1 MELTVFEPETA
12 PSFLLPSLQEVV
24 IVPLGDIQ
32 AGAAGCDLPRLK
44 RHIAWALE
52 TFGDNLYFLGMGD
65 YLDVASPSNRKAIY
79 RLKGDA
85 YDSVNAMMDR
95 AMDAEIDKLKKIL
108 APTRGR
114 WLGLIRGHHE
124 YHFPTTTSD
133 AKLAEYLGCP
143 LLGHCALIHLILR
156 DETGRRKAV
165 AKLWIHHGVGAGVT
179 LEAGIRKI
187 RGSVVPYWFA
197 NAYLV
202 GHYHQ
207 KSTTP
212 VPWIDTVVVN
222 DKPEWV
228 SQSRYII
235 STGSFLKGY
244 QEHSIDG
251 MGLPTGDYVEK
262 AMLPPNVLGGPVVFI
277 RPKVVHNRAIIDIN
291 VSV

>member
-1 MELTVFEPETA
+1 MP
-12 PSFLLPSLQEVV
+12 
-24 IVPLGDIQ
+24 IGDIQ
-32 AGAAGCDLPRLK
+32 AGAKGCDLNRLRK
-44 RHIAWALE
+44 HIAWGIK
-52 TFGDNLYFLGMGD
+52 TFGKNLYFIGMGD

-85 YDSVNAMMDR
+85 YDSVNAMMDE
-95 AMDAEIDKLKKIL
+95 AMDIQLHKLEAVL
-108 APTRGR
+108 EPTRGR

-124 YHFPTTTSD
+124 YVYETTTSD

-143 LLGHCALIHLILR
+143 LLGHCALVHLILK
-156 DETGRRKAV
+156 DEIGRRRAV
-165 AKLWIHHGVGAGVT
+165 AKLWVHHGVGAGTT

-187 RGSVVPYWFA
+187 RNSVVPYWFA

-212 VPWIDTVVVN
+212 VPWIDTVLVRN
-222 DKPEWV
+222 KPEWY
-228 SQSRYII
+228 SMSRYIV

-244 QEHSIDG
+244 QEQSVDG
-251 MGLPTGDYVEK
+251 MGLPSGDYVEK
-262 AMLPPNVLGGPVVFI
+262 AMLPPNVLGAPIIFI
-277 RPKVVHNRAIIDIN
+277 RPKRVHNRAVIDVN